1 MSYVHFTNLH
11 WGLLRFLQSE
21 GFQPKVWILV
31 RNSHPRRWK
40 VNWKAPEI
48 GKLERWKYGW
58 LNSDM
63 ILTGLTRID
72 VMVWHQHEDKW
83 SYISRSSNL
92 FVLALH
98 RFVCWAIFWRTST
111 AWTCSHRQALW
122 PTNRFGPRLILSIL
136 FLIHVWHMLA
146 PNNKKERA
154 VQMLHIILI
163 CLDVS
168 YTSIIVYLPLETW
181 RLLKYSILIFQ
192 PI

>member
-1 MSYVHFTNLH
+1 MSYVHFTNVH

-21 GFQPKVWILV
+21 GFEPKVWILV

-48 GKLERWKYGW
+48 GKLERWEYGW

-63 ILTGLTRID
+63 ILIGLTRID

-98 RFVCWAIFWRTST
+98 RFVAGQYFGEHLQLGHVRTVRLFGRPVVLGPGWSCPSYFSFMFGTCWHPLLKRKEQCKYCISF
-111 AWTCSHRQALW
+111 LW
-122 PTNRFGPRLILSIL
+122 CQLHVYVPR
-136 FLIHVWHMLA
+136 
-146 PNNKKERA
+146 
-154 VQMLHIILI
+154 
-163 CLDVS
+163 
-168 YTSIIVYLPLETW
+168 ETR
-181 RLLKYSILIFQ
+181 RLLKYSIPIFQ
-192 PI
+192 LI